1 MQKEKYVSFYT
12 AILLKEKHFFG
23 ECHRCYYQ
31 YREDNNRVCLE
42 EIHGDSGEVE
52 APTLQMAIDWI
63 RDEHKIHISI
73 TPNRNENDFF
83 IELYR
88 KDDLYGGWE
97 PLSDGDCTLVYT
109 GETPLTI
116 NYNTYEEAAD
126 TAIQYVLKN
135 FVK

>member
-1 MQKEKYVSFYT
+1 MQEENYVSFYT
-12 AILLKEKHFFG
+12 AILLKEKHFLG
-23 ECHRCYYQ
+23 KCHKCYYQ
-31 YREDNNRVCLE
+31 YKEDNNKVCLE
-42 EIHGDSGEVE
+42 DIHGDSGEVE
-52 APTLQMAIDWI
+52 APTLQMAMDWL

-73 TPNRNENDFF
+73 MPNRTENDFY

-88 KDDLYGGWE
+88 KDTIYGGWE
-97 PLSDGDCTLVYT
+97 PLTDDDGTLVYT

-116 NYNTYEEAAD
+116 NYNSYEAAAD